1 MPRYCPNGDGAFE
14 EWVERCPRCGRT
26 LVADPPVGA
35 PAEVA
40 DDPVVFLTTL
50 PNEPMALLTAQVLED
65 EGIRTLV
72 RPRGPGFGAWGSVA
86 TFEHDLHVL
95 ASQLDRAR
103 QIVAEL
109 EAAESAEDDPWLDV
123 EPEDL

>member
-1 MPRYCPNGDGAFE
+1 MPRYCPRGDGVFDD
-14 EWVERCPRCGRT
+14 WVERCPRCGRT
-26 LVADPPVGA
+26 LSVEP
-35 PAEVA
+35 PAEPSVETA
-40 DDPVVFLTTL
+40 DDPVVFLTTA
-50 PNEPMALLTAQVLED
+50 PNEPMAGLTAQVLQD

-95 ASQLDRAR
+95 SSQLERAR

-109 EAAESAEDDPWLDV
+109 EAAESAEGDPWEDV
-123 EPEDL
+123 ESEDL